1 MTFLWAAIV
10 IVVVA
15 AAAIGGLLLVRRRA
29 PEDGFFTD
37 GDRAAGVFGVLAT
50 GFAIILGFVVFL
62 AFESFDTS
70 RAGAEQ
76 EAALVAQQFETAQF
90 MPPAARRPLAD
101 GLVCYARSVVH
112 QEWPEMR
119 GGALNSSINPWSA
132 DLFKALQARPPAD
145 PDGAGGVR
153 QVDRPAH
160 RSRAGAPGPH
170 PRRAGRHP
178 ALRLGRAVPDG
189 RYGVRLHA
197 VLRRPG

>member
-1 MTFLWAAIV
+1 M

-15 AAAIGGLLLVRRRA
+15 VAAIGGLLLVRRRA
-29 PEDGFFTD
+29 PEGGFFND

-90 MPPAARRPLAD
+90 MPPAARQPLAD
-101 GLVCYARSVVH
+101 ALVCYARSVVH

-119 GGALNSSINPWSA
+119 TGSLNSTINPWSA
-132 DLFKALQARPPAD
+132 DLFKALQRVHPKTPTEQRHSANGSTSAPIA
-145 PDGAGGVR
+145 
-153 QVDRPAH
+153 
-160 RSRAGAPGPH
+160 SRAARTASTERKASSRSPSGW
-170 PRRAGRHP
+170 
-178 ALRLGRAVPDG
+178 DCS
-189 RYGVRLHA
+189 
-197 VLRRPG
+197 